1 VNIRYFSAI
10 LIKREIVSLIKI
22 SVLLLKDNI
31 SLIDIVASTALK
43 SVKYHWFWF
52 RKYNYFDSSTK
63 LFSFL

>member
-43 SVKYHWFWF
+43 SVKYH
-52 RKYNYFDSSTK
+52 
-63 LFSFL
+63 